1 METLV
6 ATFWASL
13 EKMGDF
19 LFRHLVTLD
28 PSTTSVLFH
37 NSIWFVWSD
46 FIICLSN
53 LSLNR
58 ETEKWKWTKFGW
70 GWPNSF
76 FVSKNCGT
84 LFQNQALKIERELL
98 LLLVVVPASA
108 STHPSIHTFATSAP
122 MLLLLRLLPNSDSVR
137 RFFWVSEFFRFC
149 SPPRWVS
156 VQKSK

>member
-13 EKMGDF
+13 EKMGNF

-46 FIICLSN
+46 FIICLPN

-76 FVSKNCGT
+76 FCFKKLRHPVSKSGSKNWAG
-84 LFQNQALKIERELL
+84 
-98 LLLVVVPASA
+98 VVVVVGGGGSL
-108 STHPSIHTFATSAP
+108 SQHPSIHTFATSAP
-122 MLLLLRLLPNSDSVR
+122 MLLLRLLPNSDSVR
-137 RFFWVSEFFRFC
+137 RFFLVSEFFRFC